1 VLALVAAVFVAVVPP
16 ALRAVRVNPVEVM
29 RVE

>member
-1 VLALVAAVFVAVVPP
+1 VFVAVVPP